1 MPVITLEGV
10 VEHGQL
16 TLATP
21 VPLPD
26 HTKVLVVIS
35 GLRSEPRARLVS
47 PRLAHPGQAA
57 EFQMEV
63 SEDPSDADA

>member
-10 VEHGQL
+10 VERGQL
-16 TLATP
+16 TLTTP

-26 HTKVLVVIS
+26 HTKVSVVIS
-35 GLRSEPRARLVS
+35 DLRSEPRARLIS
-47 PRLAHPGQAA
+47 PRLAHPEQAA

-63 SEDPSDADA
+63 SEDPSDADI